1 MLKSTATSI
10 TPSLTKLF
18 NLSIKLG
25 KLPAEWKLARVNPIP
40 KHGKKS
46 DPSNYR
52 PISLLPVV
60 SKLLEKHMQK
70 CLLKHLQEHSP
81 ISNNQWGFSKGK
93 STTGALLT
101 AVDNWH
107 RLLETGNEVCA
118 VFFDLRKAFDSVPH
132 RLLMDKLAE
141 INTNPHLL
149 KWIADYL
156 RDRKQFVGVNGASSA
171 PLPVISGVPQGS
183 ILGPLLFLI
192 FIDGI
197 TRVPLSNG
205 TMLLYADDLLLYRAI
220 RDYHD
225 IMYIQ
230 QDINLL
236 QSWIQENCL
245 QFNALKCKYMLI
257 SRKRQPLVLYA
268 PLTINDLAIE
278 KVDHFKYLGLAFP

>member
-1 MLKSTATSI
+1 MLTIFA
-10 TPSLTKLF
+10 
-18 NLSIKLG
+18 
-25 KLPAEWKLARVNPIP
+25 
-40 KHGKKS
+40 
-46 DPSNYR
+46 
-52 PISLLPVV
+52 V
-60 SKLLEKHMQK
+60 S
-70 CLLKHLQEHSP
+70 
-81 ISNNQWGFSKGK
+81 
-93 STTGALLT
+93 
-101 AVDNWH
+101 
-107 RLLETGNEVCA
+107 
-118 VFFDLRKAFDSVPH
+118 
-132 RLLMDKLAE
+132 
-141 INTNPHLL
+141 
-149 KWIADYL
+149 
-156 RDRKQFVGVNGASSA
+156 DRKQFVGVNGASSA

-220 RDYHD
+220 RDYQD

-257 SRKRQPLVLYA
+257 SRKRQPLVLHA

-278 KVDHFKYLGLAFP
+278 RVDHFKYLGVWLSHNLTWNKHIEEICKNASKQIGMIYRRFYQNSSKETLLQLYVSLIRPCLEYAAPVWDPSLQILTQAVEKVQGFAMKMCLKNWSGSYDELLRDSKLPTLKDRRLLLKLSYLFQVINRSFSFHPASDTFLEKL